1 MEPTTEKPKNEVKK
15 FEPQIA
21 DMVLKRI
28 DDLKS
33 IGGLNIPPEYSPANA
48 LRSAMLILNDMK
60 DKSNLPV
67 LQTCTKESVMN
78 ALFGMT
84 VQGLNPMKR
93 QCAFIVR
100 AGKLTMQR
108 QYSGS
113 IALARRFGNVADVKA
128 GIIYENDIFQYN
140 IETQTG
146 RKKIVRHDQVL
157 ENIKEDKIKGCYAV
171 VTYNDGSTDML
182 PMTMDQ
188 VRASWAQGELG
199 GKGPAH
205 LRFTSAMAEKTV
217 INKIC
222 KVIIDSSDD
231 SALFVAGNDEQETR
245 FDASDVQSKGEVI
258 DIPEEVQTP
267 EVIEPTPEQS
277 PAPEEPPKEKPKG
290 KGREWKQPEEPPT
303 DQPGKAK
310 PGF

>member
-1 MEPTTEKPKNEVKK
+1 METKEEKPKTEVKK

-67 LQTCTKESVMN
+67 LQTCSKESVMN

-245 FDASDVQSKGEVI
+245 FDTSELQSKGSVI
-258 DIPEEVQTP
+258 DIPEEPQEAEVVTDTP
-267 EVIEPTPEQS
+267 AEPQQEAQPDT
-277 PAPEEPPKEKPKG
+277 KVKTDKRT
-290 KGREWKQPEEPPT
+290 REWKQGDAPTGKGPE
-303 DQPGKAK
+303 

>member
-1 MEPTTEKPKNEVKK
+1 METKEEKPKTEVKK

-67 LQTCTKESVMN
+67 LQTCSKESVMN

-245 FDASDVQSKGEVI
+245 FDTSELQSKGSVI
-258 DIPEEVQTP
+258 DIPEEPVQEP
-267 EVIEPTPEQS
+267 EVVTEP
-277 PAPEEPPKEKPKG
+277 AAEPQQEAQPDTKVKTDKRT
-290 KGREWKQPEEPPT
+290 REWKQGDAPE
-303 DQPGKAK
+303 GKK
-310 PGF
+310 LDF